1 MEESDA
7 FDDEPLNI
15 SGVSGE
21 CSTDD
26 PDYVVNEVDLE
37 SK

>member
-15 SGVSGE
+15 SGGSGE